1 MPELPEIE
9 HLRRTLKPILVG
21 AHVEDVRLF
30 RPDIVRRGTIDRR
43 QIRVL
48 RRELLLDDTIDC
60 LERRGKQLAILTN
73 AGAGLC
79 VQLGMTGQLRLQET
93 AVRPALDHVHCR
105 WRLRTAQGAAYRLL
119 YRDPRRFGRL
129 TPFASIDELRERWSA
144 LGPDASEVRTRALTK
159 RLLATRRS
167 IKAALMD
174 QSVIAGLGNIYVDES
189 LFLARLHPLTPANT
203 LTGEQVRRLGNAIR
217 LVLRRA
223 IKSGG
228 STIRDYVDA
237 QGIGGSF
244 VERHAVYGRAEKKCL
259 GCGATLRLIR
269 VVQRSTVFCPRC
281 QRLRQESL

>member
-30 RPDIVRRGTIDRR
+30 RPDIVRRGTIDHR
-43 QIRVL
+43 QIRVS

-60 LERRGKQLAILTN
+60 LERRGKQLAILTK

-144 LGPDASEVRTRALTK
+144 LGPDASEVRTQALTR

-189 LFLARLHPLTPANT
+189 LFLARIHPLTPAKT
-203 LTGEQVRRLGNAIR
+203 LTGEQLRQLGNAIR

-237 QGIGGSF
+237 RGDGGTF

-259 GCGATLRLIR
+259 GCGAKLCLIR
-269 VVQRSTVFCPRC
+269 VVQRSTVFCPCC
-281 QRLRQESL
+281 QRLRQGSL